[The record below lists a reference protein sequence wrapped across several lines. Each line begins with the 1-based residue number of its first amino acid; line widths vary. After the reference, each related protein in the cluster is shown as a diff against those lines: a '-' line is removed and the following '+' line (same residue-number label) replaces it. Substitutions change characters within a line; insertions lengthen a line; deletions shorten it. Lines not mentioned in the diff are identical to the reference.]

1 MSSIESYTVQ
11 VTCHLV
17 CWLLNW
23 LNHWMSKCL
32 HQSIYEPIMTN
43 QAKFNVF
50 HGPKALPSWLL
61 HLVHLQNPSQMSL
74 LRMLCYHFQKS
85 SIRLSCYRMHTT
97 KLTLSS
103 RMSCVCHFVWRIA
116 RVESSIAKW
125 IYHKCL
131 FIVLPLMTKVD
142 HRMLLIWVFHTM
154 MIPLPNDEIDTL
166 ANPVLLPVTARIDW
180 ST

>member
-1 MSSIESYTVQ
+1 MITTVLRMTDVFQ
-11 VTCHLV
+11 WKLYRPITCHLL

-32 HQSIYEPIMTN
+32 HQSINEPIMTN

-50 HGPKALPSWLL
+50 HGPNALATCLL

-74 LRMLCYHFQKS
+74 LQMLSYHFQKS

-125 IYHKCL
+125 INHECL
-131 FIVLPLMTKVD
+131 SSCRWWPKLTIECCWYEFPHD
-142 HRMLLIWVFHTM
+142 
-154 MIPLPNDEIDTL
+154 DDTV
-166 ANPVLLPVTARIDW
+166 A
-180 ST
+180 